1 MHAIH
6 WLRSRQEESEWTFW
20 LALVGYN
27 PRDHSLNNRIY
38 LVYLILFFTA
48 WTFITLTLFAAYG
61 AQIITFLDAAEPV
74 RAAIFLESLLLGL
87 WAIYLTFQALKR
99 SPVRFSEPDAELL
112 CQMPVDHR
120 YLTMRW
126 MAMPW
131 LKSAIP
137 FWLTAVILGFSLAG
151 TVLPGRITGVDFLTY
166 AWFGLRALLV
176 IVPVHLS
183 LYTLQWMMGVV
194 RLQQDR
200 DERWLGYLVLAGMV
214 IVFGFQVISFTIA
227 PTSFQ
232 GSIHGMVEGT
242 TYLLSPGFVTGPL
255 IPSYLISWLLTIG
268 LLGFLYRISAAF
280 NLTRAAQETKS
291 TELLDAARRYG
302 FITYAENLK
311 TQQRLVKTRH
321 ASRLPASAGVGV
333 LLWKDMLQTQRT
345 FKLSSVLSWLNI
357 ASFMVILP
365 LIPDSLSRL
374 FLIAIWAIQI
384 GQVAVFRLR
393 GDFSHWS
400 MIRQLPFAHKDF
412 ILLEVRSA
420 YVASI
425 IISSLGLLVGSII
438 SKSPLIGWILMLPGI
453 IATIGGISTWDVI
466 RRSRSDLL
474 LVETVPGVSEWGI
487 LLGLILAFIPIVIFN
502 QLSGAAGLILAIL
515 VSIGLGV
522 FSAYLAARSFP
533 RIDTP

>member
-1 MHAIH
+1 
-6 WLRSRQEESEWTFW
+6 
-20 LALVGYN
+20 
-27 PRDHSLNNRIY
+27 
-38 LVYLILFFTA
+38 
-48 WTFITLTLFAAYG
+48 
-61 AQIITFLDAAEPV
+61 
-74 RAAIFLESLLLGL
+74 
-87 WAIYLTFQALKR
+87 
-99 SPVRFSEPDAELL
+99 
-112 CQMPVDHR
+112 
-120 YLTMRW
+120 
-126 MAMPW
+126 
-131 LKSAIP
+131 
-137 FWLTAVILGFSLAG
+137 
-151 TVLPGRITGVDFLTY
+151 
-166 AWFGLRALLV
+166 
-176 IVPVHLS
+176 
-183 LYTLQWMMGVV
+183 
-194 RLQQDR
+194 
-200 DERWLGYLVLAGMV
+200 
-214 IVFGFQVISFTIA
+214 
-227 PTSFQ
+227 
-232 GSIHGMVEGT
+232 
-242 TYLLSPGFVTGPL
+242 
-255 IPSYLISWLLTIG
+255 
-268 LLGFLYRISAAF
+268 
-280 NLTRAAQETKS
+280 
-291 TELLDAARRYG
+291 LLDAARRYG